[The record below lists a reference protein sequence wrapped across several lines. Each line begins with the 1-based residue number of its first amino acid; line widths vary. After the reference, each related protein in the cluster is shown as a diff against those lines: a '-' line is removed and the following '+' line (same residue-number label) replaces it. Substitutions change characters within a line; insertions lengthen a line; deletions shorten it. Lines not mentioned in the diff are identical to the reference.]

1 VVFYLDYNRRRQ
13 LMPLNQEG
21 RTFARMS
28 LWLSV
33 IGVIVFCFAAA
44 AAAFWLVG
52 PERVWTLFGP
62 ADLGSVDFE
71 TLERRTTNNDALA
84 CPTGVCR
91 ADTDILPPVY
101 PVDAAT
107 LRKTLLQALKTERR
121 LTRVAI
127 DDQLP
132 ADRFIQRSEKL
143 RFPDT
148 IVVRYIALPGGTSTV
163 AMYSRSQL
171 GRGDLGVNLA
181 RVERWL
187 NKLSR
192 EVGRMR
198 PN

>member
-1 VVFYLDYNRRRQ
+1 
-13 LMPLNQEG
+13 
-21 RTFARMS
+21 MS
-28 LWLSV
+28 LWLFV
-33 IGVIVFCFAAA
+33 IGFCGLVAAA

-52 PERVWTLFGP
+52 PERVWALAGP
-62 ADLGSVDFE
+62 ADLGTVSFE
-71 TLERRTTNNDALA
+71 TLERRTTPTDALA
-84 CPTGVCR
+84 CPTGLCPVE
-91 ADTDILPPVY
+91 TDILPPVY

-107 LRKTLLQALKTERR
+107 LRKALLQAVKTERR

-132 ADRFIQRSEKL
+132 GDRFIQRSEKL

-148 IVVRYIALPGGTSTV
+148 IVVRYVALPGGTSTI
-163 AMYSRSQL
+163 AIYSRSQL
-171 GRGDLGVNLA
+171 GRGDFGVNLD

-192 EVGRMR
+192 EVVRMR